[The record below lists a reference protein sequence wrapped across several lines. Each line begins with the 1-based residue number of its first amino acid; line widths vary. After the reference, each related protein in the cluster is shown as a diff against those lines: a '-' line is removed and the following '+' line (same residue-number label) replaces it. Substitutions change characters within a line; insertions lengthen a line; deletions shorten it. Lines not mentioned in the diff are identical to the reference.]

1 MCGIVGIA
9 GLEHPRLIR
18 RMADAV
24 AHRGPDGDGYFVGDG
39 ISLGMRRLSIIDPA
53 GSNQPIWSEDRRV
66 LTVFNGEI
74 YNYRTLRPF
83 LEKHGHNFRTAGDT
97 ETVVHLYEEYGD
109 AGVHLLRGMFAYAL
123 WDSSRRRLVLARD
136 RLGIKPLYYA
146 QCGGRL
152 VFASEVKALL
162 AVPEVSRELDLDAL
176 QRYLTLSYV
185 PGPATMVKAIRKLP
199 PGHLL
204 TWQDGQVTLRRYW
217 DVVLEE
223 GERRLDQD
231 TAAEEFRALFEES
244 IALHRISDVP
254 LGVLLS
260 GGIDSAA
267 VTGMLARMSGGV
279 KTFTVGFD
287 TGVTEGELAEA
298 RAIARHFGTDHHE
311 IIMGPALA
319 DALPGLVRMQDEP
332 LADPAAIPTFYICQ
346 FAARFVK
353 VVLTG
358 EGGDELLGGYPRY
371 AWLRLGEQLRRWPGA
386 TSAASA
392 LLSVMPRDV
401 RSGRIGR
408 RVGALVGRAPLLERH
423 LDWVATMSDDAQQAV
438 AGPPGW
444 AAAGPVLSAHLNHV
458 TGNPVHQ
465 LMYLDF
471 KTWLPDDVLVKTDRM
486 SMAVSIEARVPFLD
500 HRLVEFAA
508 GLPARVKLP
517 SLGTKALLR
526 RALRHDLPARTLRR
540 RKRAF
545 LVPLRR
551 WLDGE
556 LRDVV
561 TDTLATSAARSRGL
575 FRRAAI
581 ARLLDE
587 QRQGRE
593 DHSRALW
600 TLLTLELWLANVLDA
615 PAAAHD

>member
-1 MCGIVGIA
+1 M
-9 GLEHPRLIR
+9 
-18 RMADAV
+18 
-24 AHRGPDGDGYFVGDG
+24 
-39 ISLGMRRLSIIDPA
+39 
-53 GSNQPIWSEDRRV
+53 
-66 LTVFNGEI
+66 
-74 YNYRTLRPF
+74 
-83 LEKHGHNFRTAGDT
+83 
-97 ETVVHLYEEYGD
+97 
-109 AGVHLLRGMFAYAL
+109 
-123 WDSSRRRLVLARD
+123 
-136 RLGIKPLYYA
+136 
-146 QCGGRL
+146 
-152 VFASEVKALL
+152 
-162 AVPEVSRELDLDAL
+162 
-176 QRYLTLSYV
+176 
-185 PGPATMVKAIRKLP
+185 
-199 PGHLL
+199 
-204 TWQDGQVTLRRYW
+204 
-217 DVVLEE
+217 
-223 GERRLDQD
+223 
-231 TAAEEFRALFEES
+231 
-244 IALHRISDVP
+244 
-254 LGVLLS
+254 
-260 GGIDSAA
+260 
-267 VTGMLARMSGGV
+267 
-279 KTFTVGFD
+279 
-287 TGVTEGELAEA
+287 
-298 RAIARHFGTDHHE
+298 
-311 IIMGPALA
+311 
-319 DALPGLVRMQDEP
+319 
-332 LADPAAIPTFYICQ
+332 
-346 FAARFVK
+346 K

-358 EGGDELLGGYPRY
+358 EGADELLGGYPRY

-392 LLSVMPRDV
+392 LLGAMPRDV
-401 RSGRIGR
+401 RSGRVGR

-423 LDWVATMSDDAQQAV
+423 LDWVATMSDEAQQAV

-444 AAAGPVLSAHLNHV
+444 AAAGPVLGAHLSHV

-486 SMAVSIEARVPFLD
+486 SMAVSVEARVPFLD

-561 TDTLATSAARSRGL
+561 TDTLTTSAARSRGL
-575 FRRAAI
+575 FRPAAI

-600 TLLTLELWLANVLDA
+600 TLLTLELWLSHVLDA

>member
-39 ISLGMRRLSIIDPA
+39 ISLGVRRLSIIDPA

-123 WDSSRRRLVLARD
+123 WDSTRRRLVLARD

-146 QCGGRL
+146 QCGPRL
-152 VFASEVKALL
+152 VFASEIKALL

-176 QRYLTLSYV
+176 QLYLTLSYV
-185 PGPATMVKAIRKLP
+185 PGPATILKAVRKLP

-204 TWQDGQVTLRRYW
+204 TWQDGQVALQRYW
-217 DVVLEE
+217 DVVLDE
-223 GERRLDQD
+223 GARRANVD

-267 VTGMLARMSGGV
+267 VTGMLARVSGRV

-287 TGVTEGELAEA
+287 TGVPEGELAEA
-298 RAIARHFGTDHHE
+298 RAVARHFGTDHHE
-311 IIMGPALA
+311 IVMGPTLA
-319 DALPGLVRMQDEP
+319 HALPGIVRMQDEP

-371 AWLRLGEQLRRWPGA
+371 GWLRLGEQLRGWPRV

-392 LLSVMPRDV
+392 LLGAMPRGV
-401 RSGRIGR
+401 RAGRVAR
-408 RVGALVGRAPLLERH
+408 RVGTLVGSASLLERH
-423 LDWVATMSDDAQQAV
+423 LDWVATMSDDVQQSL

-444 AAAGPVLSAHLNHV
+444 AAVGPVLSALSSHV
-458 TGNPVHQ
+458 TGNPVHE

-486 SMAVSIEARVPFLD
+486 SMAVSVEARVPFLD

-508 GLPARVKLP
+508 GLPSSVKVP
-517 SLGTKALLR
+517 GRGTKALLR
-526 RALRHDLPARTLRR
+526 RALRHDLPARTLGR

-551 WLDGE
+551 WLDGD

-561 TDTLATSAARSRGL
+561 TDTLTASRARSRDL
-575 FRRAAI
+575 FRPAAI

-587 QRQGRE
+587 QRHRRE

-600 TLLTLELWLANVLDA
+600 TLLTLELWLETVLDA
-615 PAAAHD
+615 PAATHD

>member
-24 AHRGPDGDGYFVGDG
+24 AHRGPDGEGYFVGDG

-53 GSNQPIWSEDRRV
+53 GSHQPIWSEDRRV
-66 LTVFNGEI
+66 LTVVNGEI

-83 LEKHGHNFRTAGDT
+83 LEKHGHSFRTAGDT

-146 QCGGRL
+146 QCRGRL
-152 VFASEVKALL
+152 VFASEIRALL
-162 AVPEVSRELDLDAL
+162 AVPDIPRDIDLEAL
-176 QRYLTLSYV
+176 HLYLTLSYV
-185 PGPATMVKAIRKLP
+185 PGSATMLKAVRKVP

-204 TWQDGQVTLRRYW
+204 VWQDGQPTLQRYW
-217 DVVLEE
+217 DVVLED
-223 GERRLDQD
+223 GQQGPSRD
-231 TAAEEFRALFEES
+231 TAADEFRGLFEES

-260 GGIDSAA
+260 GGMDSAA
-267 VTGMLARMSGGV
+267 VTGMLARVSGRV

-287 TGVTEGELAEA
+287 TGVVEGELTAA
-298 RAIARHFGTDHHE
+298 RAVARHFGTDHHE
-311 IIMGPALA
+311 MVMEPALA
-319 DALPGLVRMQDEP
+319 DALPGIVTMQDEP
-332 LADPAAIPTFYICQ
+332 LADPAAIPTFFICRL
-346 FAARFVK
+346 AARFVK

-371 AWLRLGEQLRRWPGA
+371 AWLRLGERLRRWPGG
-386 TSAASA
+386 TAAAAAVLSA
-392 LLSVMPRDV
+392 LPREVRARRIPHRLS
-401 RSGRIGR
+401 
-408 RVGALVGRAPLLERH
+408 ALVGEASLLRRH
-423 LDWVATMSDDAQQAV
+423 LDWVAVMSDDVQRQL

-444 AAAGPVLSAHLNHV
+444 GSADRAL
-458 TGNPVHQ
+458 TGLLPRDRADPVHE
-465 LMYLDF
+465 LMYVDY
-471 KTWLPDDVLVKTDRM
+471 KSWLPDDVLTKTDRM
-486 SMAVSIEARVPFLD
+486 SMAVSVEARVPFLD

-508 GLPARVKLP
+508 SLPASVKVT
-517 SLGTKALLR
+517 SVGTKTLLR
-526 RALRHDLPARTLRR
+526 RALRHDLPAATLRR

-556 LRDVV
+556 LREMLI
-561 TDTLATSAARSRGL
+561 DTLTSGAARSRGL
-575 FRRAAI
+575 LSGAAT
-581 ARLLDE
+581 ARLL
-587 QRQGRE
+587 QAHQQGRA
-593 DHSRALW
+593 DHARALW
-600 TLLTLELWLANVLDA
+600 TLLTLELWLRNVLDA